1 MMAYKAVSC
10 RFNMQDEEE
19 RKLYNMVEQK
29 AKDYSTIS
37 GCIKAILREYFAGES
52 SDIALLLEQN
62 TQKILDFINEKS
74 FASDTCSSKQK
85 SELPDCSDV
94 IPDNLGSILDK
105 FI

>member
-1 MMAYKAVSC
+1 MAYKAVSC

-52 SDIALLLEQN
+52 SDISLLLEQN
-62 TQKILDFINEKS
+62 TQKILAYINEKS
-74 FASDTCSSKQK
+74 IVSDACSTIQRA
-85 SELPDCSDV
+85 ELPDCSEV
-94 IPDNLGSILDK
+94 IPENLESVLDK